1 LKNNHS
7 IQGFAMN
14 RTLKNTLRHSVFGLL
29 AASALW
35 GCGSEDLPTDSRTGP
50 SENGPLQPPP
60 PEPPEP
66 RAALNLISAD
76 AMQNNPA
83 ANLQS
88 VDYRFGRIAVID
100 PQRNASYET
109 DVHGYITYNANAT
122 AKMPVILLMH
132 GRHQT
137 CETDIGQLPILIAD
151 DDTCPNING
160 VLGPADSYR
169 GYQYLVDHL
178 ASHGYAVISVDAND
192 INDNDGSPNSGDAG
206 GNARAQ
212 LIQAHLDAFR
222 DIEETGSSTKP
233 QTAGGSLAM
242 LQGKLD
248 MNRIGTMGHSRGGDG
263 VAKYVSY
270 NRQQARPH
278 KVIATFG
285 LAPTDYN
292 MDVVDGMT
300 FATLLPYCDGD
311 VEDVQGAF
319 FYDDSR
325 YLNPNDA
332 TPKFQIVT
340 MGSNHNYF
348 NTLWTS
354 DDWTITNP
362 NGNDPFCG
370 TNAATNQRDT
380 PAEQRALGQFFMASF
395 FRYFVGGEQAFA
407 SYWNGRA
414 AVPDFACPSGTGPC
428 EFRHHLSIT
437 PKATDRVLI
446 NSFGTANALS
456 TNELGGAVTQ
466 QGLSTFEL
474 CDPDIEGV
482 GCPSATTFSITPQAA
497 LAWSG
502 QARLRNEF
510 NAMDASDFD
519 LVSIRVA
526 VSTLNTDKTVDQ
538 NFTLVLEDAT
548 GKTFSFNALEFTSS
562 LYNPPGNPEGG
573 GSRKTLL
580 NAIDFPIS
588 VVTGIDLGKLNAVEI
603 RFDQSAAGALQVADL
618 MLQRTAATR

>member
-1 LKNNHS
+1 MLPTLYNTVRH
-7 IQGFAMN
+7 GF
-14 RTLKNTLRHSVFGLL
+14 LGLL
-29 AASALW
+29 AVSALL
-35 GCGSEDLPTDSRTGP
+35 GCGSEEVPSTTRTAP
-50 SENGPLQPPP
+50 SENNPVEPPP
-60 PEPPEP
+60 STTP
-66 RAALNLISAD
+66 REALDLLSAN
-76 AMQNNPA
+76 AMQNNPS

-88 VDYRFGRIAVID
+88 VDYRFGRITVND
-100 PQRNASYET
+100 PKRNSSYET
-109 DVHGYITYNANAT
+109 DVHGYITYNANVT
-122 AKMPVILLMH
+122 EKMPVILLMH

-137 CETDIGQLPILIAD
+137 CETDLLQLPVLIAD

-222 DIEETGSSTKP
+222 DIEETGTSTKP

-278 KVIATFG
+278 KVVATFG

-292 MDVVDGMT
+292 MDVVDGMN

-325 YLNPNDA
+325 YLDANDP

-348 NTLWTS
+348 NTVWTT

-362 NGNDPFCG
+362 NGDDPFCG
-370 TNAATNQRDT
+370 TNASTNQRDT
-380 PAEQRALGQFFMASF
+380 PEEQRALGQFFMASF

-407 SYWNGRA
+407 NYWNGRA
-414 AVPDFACPSGTGPC
+414 PVSDFACPGGSGPC

-437 PKATDRVLI
+437 PKTTDRLVI
-446 NSFGTANALS
+446 NAFGTPAALA
-456 TNELGGAVTQ
+456 TNDLGGPVSQ
-466 QGLSTFEL
+466 QGLSGFEF

-482 GCPSATTFSITPQAA
+482 GCPSATTFSITPQVA
-497 LAWSG
+497 LAWD
-502 QARLRNEF
+502 APAKLRNEF
-510 NAMDASDFD
+510 TPVNASDFD
-519 LVSIRVA
+519 LISVRVA
-526 VSTLNTDKTVDQ
+526 VSTLNTDKTRDQ
-538 NFTLVLEDAT
+538 DFSLVLEDSM
-548 GKTFSFNALEFTSS
+548 GKTFTFLAKDFTSS

-588 VVTGIDLGKLNAVEI
+588 TVKGINLNALKAVEI
-603 RFDQSAAGALQVADL
+603 RFDQSPNGALQLADL
-618 MLQRTAATR
+618 MLQRTASTR

>member
-1 LKNNHS
+1 MHP
-7 IQGFAMN
+7 
-14 RTLKNTLRHSVFGLL
+14 TLNKTIRHTLLGLV
-29 AASALW
+29 AAGALL
-35 GCGSEDLPTDSRTGP
+35 GCGSDETPSDVRTNP
-50 SENGPLQPPP
+50 SENNPVEPPP
-60 PEPPEP
+60 NTPP
-66 RAALNLISAD
+66 RAALDLLSAD
-76 AMQNNPA
+76 AMQNNPSA
-83 ANLQS
+83 DLQS
-88 VDYRFGRIAVID
+88 VDYRFGRITVND
-100 PQRNASYET
+100 PQRNSSYET
-109 DVHGYITYNANAT
+109 DVHGYITYNANASE
-122 AKMPVILLMH
+122 KMPVVLLMH

-151 DDTCPNING
+151 DDTCPNIEG

-222 DIEETGSSTKP
+222 DIEETGSSTKT
-233 QTAGGSLAM
+233 QTAGGSLSM

-248 MNRIGTMGHSRGGDG
+248 MTRIGTMGHSRGGDG
-263 VAKYVSY
+263 AAKFVSY

-278 KVIATFG
+278 HVVATFG

-325 YLNPNDA
+325 YLDANDP

-348 NTLWTS
+348 NTVWTT

-362 NGNDPFCG
+362 NGDDPFCG
-370 TNAATNQRDT
+370 TNSPTNQRDT
-380 PAEQRALGQFFMASF
+380 PEEQRALGQFFMASF

-407 SYWNGRA
+407 NYWNGRA
-414 AVPDFACPSGTGPC
+414 KVANFACPDGTGPC
-428 EFRHHLSIT
+428 EFRHHLSVT
-437 PKATDRVLI
+437 PKAADRLLI
-446 NSFGTANALS
+446 NTFGTTDAL
-456 TNELGGAVTQ
+456 TVNELGGAVTQ

-482 GCPSATTFSITPQAA
+482 GCPSATTFSITPQVA
-497 LAWSG
+497 LAWD
-502 QARLRNEF
+502 APAATLRNEF
-510 NAMDASDFD
+510 SPTDARDFD
-519 LVSIRVA
+519 LISVRVA
-526 VSTLNTDKTVDQ
+526 VSTLNPDKTKDQ
-538 NFTLVLEDAT
+538 NFSLILEDSS
-548 GKTFSFNALEFTSS
+548 GKTFTFIAKDVTSS

-573 GSRKTLL
+573 GSQKTLL

-588 VVTGIDLGKLNAVEI
+588 EASGVDLSALKAVEI
-603 RFDQSAAGALQVADL
+603 RFDQSPNGALQLADL
-618 MLQRTAATR
+618 MLQRTANTR

>member
-1 LKNNHS
+1 MHP
-7 IQGFAMN
+7 IPN
-14 RTLKNTLRHSVFGLL
+14 RTIRQSLLGLL
-29 AASALW
+29 VACALL
-35 GCGSEDLPTDSRTGP
+35 GCGSDEAPSSSRTNP
-50 SENGPLQPPP
+50 SGNNPVEPPP
-60 PEPPEP
+60 GIQP
-66 RAALNLISAD
+66 RTPLDLISAD
-76 AMQNNPA
+76 AMQNNPSA
-83 ANLQS
+83 SLQS
-88 VDYRFGRIAVID
+88 VDYRFGRITVND
-100 PQRNASYET
+100 PKRNASYET
-109 DVHGYITYNANAT
+109 DVHGYINYNANAT
-122 AKMPVILLMH
+122 EKMPVILLMH

-137 CETDIGQLPILIAD
+137 CETDLLQLPVLIAD

-222 DIEETGSSTKP
+222 DIEETGTSTKP
-233 QTAGGSLAM
+233 QTAGGSLSM
-242 LQGKLD
+242 LKGKLD

-263 VAKYVSY
+263 AAKFVGY

-278 KVIATFG
+278 KVVATFG

-325 YLNPNDA
+325 YLDANDP

-348 NTLWTS
+348 NTVWTT

-362 NGNDPFCG
+362 NGDDPFCG
-370 TNAATNQRDT
+370 TNASTNQRDT
-380 PAEQRALGQFFMASF
+380 PEEQRALGQFFMASF

-407 SYWNGRA
+407 NYWNGRA
-414 AVPDFACPSGTGPC
+414 AVPSFACPGGTGPC
-428 EFRHHLSIT
+428 EPRHHLSIT
-437 PKATDRVLI
+437 PKAGDRLVI
-446 NSFGTANALS
+446 NSFGS
-456 TNELGGAVTQ
+456 TNSLKTNDLGGGVSQ
-466 QGLSTFEL
+466 QGLSAFEF

-482 GCPSATTFSITPQAA
+482 GCPSATTFSTTPQVAI
-497 LAWSG
+497 AWDTP
-502 QARLRNEF
+502 ATLRNEF
-510 NAMDASDFD
+510 TPVDASDFD
-519 LVSIRVA
+519 LISVRVA
-526 VSTLNTDKTVDQ
+526 VSTLNTDKTKDQ
-538 NFTLVLEDAT
+538 DFSLVLEDST
-548 GKTFSFNALEFTSS
+548 GKTFTFLAKDFTRS

-580 NAIDFPIS
+580 NAVDFPIS
-588 VVTGIDLGKLNAVEI
+588 TVKGINLNALKAVEI
-603 RFDQSAAGALQVADL
+603 RFDQSPNGALQMADL
-618 MLQRTAATR
+618 MLQRTASTR